1 MAEDEELEAF
11 KQWWKRNGQSI
22 VLGIAIALLA
32 VAGWQYWENQQATA
46 QAEARQAFDS
56 VIGTLNSDE
65 DSDERLAT
73 MEYSLDNLK
82 DKYPDNP
89 YAVFSAMI
97 GAGVYMEEGDPEAA
111 AAELEWA
118 LEQAGEHPL
127 PKVIRLR
134 LARAKFAQ
142 GDYEGVVETLKA
154 GDGDAGEFGP
164 LYRELE
170 GDALH
175 AMGDDQ
181 GAREA
186 YQKAR
191 DALGEDGN
199 DRLLELKLSDLVAPE
214 AS

>member
-22 VLGIAIALLA
+22 LFGIAIAVLA
-32 VAGWQYWENQQATA
+32 VAGWQYWQSQQAA
-46 QAEARQAFDS
+46 ARAEARQAFDS
-56 VIGTLNSDE
+56 VIGTLSSEQDRE
-65 DSDERLAT
+65 ERLAT

-97 GAGVYMEEGDPEAA
+97 GAGVYMEEGDAEAA
-111 AAELEWA
+111 AGELEWA
-118 LEQAGEHPL
+118 LDQADQPPL

-134 LARAKFAQ
+134 LARARFAQ
-142 GDYEGVVETLKA
+142 GDYEAVVDALQTDTE
-154 GDGDAGEFGP
+154 AGEFKP
-164 LYRELE
+164 LYLELE

-186 YQKAR
+186 YRKAR
-191 DALGEDGN
+191 EALGEEGN

>member
-22 VLGIAIALLA
+22 LFGIAIAVLA
-32 VAGWQYWENQQATA
+32 VAGWQYWQSQQAA
-46 QAEARQAFDS
+46 ARAEARQAFDS
-56 VIGTLNSDE
+56 VIGTLSSEQDRE
-65 DSDERLAT
+65 ERLAT

-97 GAGVYMEEGDPEAA
+97 GAGVYMEEGDAEAA
-111 AAELEWA
+111 AGELEWA
-118 LEQAGEHPL
+118 LDQADQPPL

-134 LARAKFAQ
+134 LARARFAQ
-142 GDYEGVVETLKA
+142 GDYEAVVDALQTDAE
-154 GDGDAGEFGP
+154 AGEFKP
-164 LYRELE
+164 LYLELE

-186 YQKAR
+186 YRKAR
-191 DALGEDGN
+191 EALGEDGN